1 MKNYEM
7 ISIDQAL
14 IMALRIHDRGDC
26 GLVRALLTGFELRYQ
41 INWLTEMGISRQDFE
56 SLIDRPRDIL
66 EAWK

>member
-14 IMALRIHDRGDC
+14 IMGLRIHDRGDC

-56 SLIDRPRDIL
+56 NLIDRPRDIL